1 MNFISIISKPIIGA
15 IIGYST
21 NYIAIKMMF
30 RPLNEVRI
38 GKIKIPFTPGIIPKN
53 KSRIASAISRTV
65 SNDLL
70 SEEDI
75 KKALLSVDT
84 KESLRKE
91 LTPFIREFLV
101 ENNKSLNLTLLE
113 FISEEKIN
121 EISEK
126 IEIFLSEKIYNS
138 VRNSNIGEVIAYQ
151 ITKAAEE
158 KLSGSILGFF
168 GGNSILAS
176 ISEISNQR
184 ITEYIE
190 RNGTNLVRPLV
201 HSEIKNT
208 LEENVSDIYSNL
220 NLNEESI
227 ENIIIAIYEKIVLNN
242 ASSFIKSLNIERIVE
257 NKINNMD
264 TLELEKMILSIMKK
278 ELNALVNL
286 GALIGFVLGL
296 LNLII

>member
-1 MNFISIISKPIIGA
+1 MNFK
-15 IIGYST
+15 
-21 NYIAIKMMF
+21 K
-30 RPLNEVRI
+30 
-38 GKIKIPFTPGIIPKN
+38 K
-53 KSRIASAISRTV
+53 
-65 SNDLL
+65 LL
-70 SEEDI
+70 SLF
-75 KKALLSVDT
+75 LLLTFFIPNIAFAYSDKIILGGENIGISVDT